1 MWIFQKYFWRLYEQ
15 LWIDVHWLKQLMFWP
30 IRAVFGQD
38 IAAYAHVKRPD
49 SAYKEAFVF
58 FRCQYL
64 SISVYMCQYLCI
76 SVHIQQRI
84 TWATKNRVHAFWRL
98 CLYWITHGKG
108 PSDWSLRSNVVVCR
122 PNHGPWVDV
131 KEAAARSRLAISVT
145 DAMLIACC
153 LPVSHGV
160 RDRPS
165 ISSGHK
171 RQSAQ
176 DVGERDHVHHR
187 VRVWTAAWHVEHL
200 SSNMGSTWPPQTC
213 LPWAIVPQ
221 SLNHGTFA
229 LLQAARI
236 STNMDGE

>member
-1 MWIFQKYFWRLYEQ
+1 MLSACS
-15 LWIDVHWLKQLMFWP
+15 LKVLSLLNYTVQS
-30 IRAVFGQD
+30 AFGM
-38 IAAYAHVKRPD
+38 VCGPD
-49 SAYKEAFVF
+49 
-58 FRCQYL
+58 
-64 SISVYMCQYLCI
+64 
-76 SVHIQQRI
+76 
-84 TWATKNRVHAFWRL
+84 
-98 CLYWITHGKG
+98 
-108 PSDWSLRSNVVVCR
+108 
-122 PNHGPWVDV
+122 HGPGIDV
-131 KEAAARSRLAISVT
+131 KEAAARSRLTIPVA

-153 LPVSHGV
+153 LPVLHGV

-187 VRVWTAAWHVEHL
+187 VRVWTAAGHVEHL
-200 SSNMGSTWPPQTC
+200 SSNMGSAWPPQTC

-229 LLQAARI
+229 LLQAVRI